1 MENGGTNRAEKQI
14 LVISDNDML
23 AQVIAWSLRTGL
35 KMRAKVQVSAAK
47 HSRSTELYDKN
58 ILDLIVVAM
67 SSPNNEPVV
76 ALARAA
82 LGNYIGHIPIL
93 IISDKS
99 FQSDLGVHIVHLDFP
114 FVIDKLNDKV
124 NAILQHDL
132 AETAVALEQGA
143 A

>member
-1 MENGGTNRAEKQI
+1 MENEGRNLAEKQI

-35 KMRAKVQVSAAK
+35 KIRAKIMVTTSK
-47 HSRSTELYDKN
+47 RSRDNELHDKN
-58 ILDLIVVAM
+58 TLDLIVVAM
-67 SSPNNEPVV
+67 SSPANEPVV
-76 ALARAA
+76 ALARAS
-82 LGNYIGHIPIL
+82 LGNYIGHVPIL

-99 FQSDLGVHIVHLDFP
+99 FQSDQGVHIVHLDFP

-124 NAILQHDL
+124 NAILQQDP
-132 AETAVALEQGA
+132 ADAIVAIEQRA

>member
-1 MENGGTNRAEKQI
+1 MENGGMDRAEKQI

-35 KMRAKVQVSAAK
+35 KMQAKVQVSASK
-47 HSRSTELYDKN
+47 HSRHSELYDKN

-76 ALARAA
+76 ALARAS

-93 IISDKS
+93 IISDKT

-124 NAILQHDL
+124 NAILQQDPADAAMA
-132 AETAVALEQGA
+132 AEQRA

>member
-1 MENGGTNRAEKQI
+1 MENGGTSLAEKQV

-23 AQVIAWSLRTGL
+23 AQVIAWSLRSGL
-35 KMRAKVQVSAAK
+35 KVRANITVSTSR
-47 HSRSTELYDKN
+47 HSRNSEPYDKAT
-58 ILDLIVVAM
+58 LDLIVVAM
-67 SSPNNEPVV
+67 SSPANEPVV
-76 ALARAA
+76 ALARAS

-124 NAILQHDL
+124 NAILKQDSSDAIAVEQH
-132 AETAVALEQGA
+132 A